1 MAFRSRQTKNYL
13 VALAQSHLVSYP
25 SPINLNYA
33 WSFGSLAGI
42 ALVIQIITGV
52 ILAMHYVPNID
63 YAFNSVEHIMRNI
76 NHGWFFR
83 YAHANGASMF
93 FIVTY
98 CHIFRGLYYGSY
110 IHPRQLLWCSGV
122 LIMLL
127 MMGTAFIGYVLPW
140 GQMSFWGAT
149 VITSMLTVI
158 PVAGKAAL
166 EWFWGGFTV
175 SNATLNRMYS
185 LHFLLPFLIAGV
197 VIVHLI
203 LLHKVG
209 SNNPLGVDD
218 VDVIPFYPYFF
229 VKDLFAL
236 YVFLFFFAIIIFF
249 YPNVLGHPDNY
260 IPADPYKTPTHIVPE
275 WYFLPFYAMLR
286 SIPHKAGGIIAMLG
300 SILVWLVI
308 PFINTSEVRNTEYR
322 PIYKFFFALVIIDFI
337 FLGWLGQR
345 GVYECHINFGQ
356 TGTFFYFLF
365 FLVLSPVIGLLEK
378 YLVRIKIE
386 KH

>member
-1 MAFRSRQTKNYL
+1 MVFRSRQIKNYL
-13 VALAQSHLVSYP
+13 MALVHSHIVSYP

-33 WSFGSLAGI
+33 WSFGSLAGV
-42 ALVIQIITGV
+42 ALVLQILTGV

-63 YAFNSVEHIMRNI
+63 YAFNSVEHIMRNV

-93 FIVTY
+93 FIVVY

-110 IHPRQLLWCSGV
+110 MHPRQLLWCSGV
-122 LIMLL
+122 VIFLL
-127 MMGTAFIGYVLPW
+127 MMATAFIGYVLPW

-158 PVAGKAAL
+158 PVAGKALL
-166 EWFWGGFTV
+166 EWFWGGYTV

-185 LHFLLPFLIAGV
+185 LHFLLPFLIAGMT
-197 VIVHLI
+197 IVHLI

-218 VDVIPFYPYFF
+218 VDTIPFYPYFF

-236 YVFLFFFAIIIFF
+236 YIFLFFFAVIIFF
-249 YPNVLGHPDNY
+249 YPNSLGHPDNY
-260 IPADPYKTPTHIVPE
+260 IPADPYKTPAHIVPE

-286 SIPHKAGGIIAMLG
+286 SIPHKAAGIAAMLG

-308 PFINTSEVRNTEYR
+308 PFINTSEIRNTEYR
-322 PIYKFFFALVIIDFI
+322 PIYKFFFALAVIDFL

-345 GVYECHINFGQ
+345 GVYECHIYFGQ
-356 TGTFFYFLF
+356 TGTFFYFFF
-365 FLVLSPVIGLLEK
+365 FLVLIPVLGILEK
-378 YLVRIKIE
+378 QLIRIQIE
-386 KH
+386 KK

>member
-1 MAFRSRQTKNYL
+1 MVFRSRQIKNYL
-13 VALAQSHLVSYP
+13 MALVHSHLVSYP

-42 ALVIQIITGV
+42 ALVLQIITGV

-63 YAFNSVEHIMRNI
+63 YAFNSVEHIMRNV

-93 FIVTY
+93 FIVVY

-110 IHPRQLLWCSGV
+110 MHPRQLLWCSGV
-122 LIMLL
+122 VIFLL

-158 PVAGKAAL
+158 PVAGKALL
-166 EWFWGGFTV
+166 EWFWGGYTV

-197 VIVHLI
+197 TIVHLI

-218 VDVIPFYPYFF
+218 VDTIPFYPYFF

-236 YVFLFFFAIIIFF
+236 YIFLFMFAVIVFF
-249 YPNVLGHPDNY
+249 YPNSLGHPDNY
-260 IPADPYKTPTHIVPE
+260 IPADPYKTPAHIVPE

-286 SIPHKAGGIIAMLG
+286 SIPHKAAGIAAMLG
-300 SILVWLVI
+300 SILIWLVI
-308 PFINTSEVRNTEYR
+308 PFINTSEIRNTEYR
-322 PIYKFFFALVIIDFI
+322 PIYKFFFALVTIDFL

-345 GVYECHINFGQ
+345 GVYECHIYFGQ
-356 TGTFFYFLF
+356 AGTFFYFFF
-365 FLVLSPVIGLLEK
+365 FLVLIPVLGVLEK
-378 YLVRIKIE
+378 KLIRIQIE
-386 KH
+386 KK

>member
-1 MAFRSRQTKNYL
+1 MGAL
-13 VALAQSHLVSYP
+13 VHSHLVSYP

-42 ALVIQIITGV
+42 ALVLQIITGV

-63 YAFNSVEHIMRNI
+63 YAFNSVEHIMRNV

-93 FIVTY
+93 FIVVY

-110 IHPRQLLWCSGV
+110 MHPRQLLWCSGV
-122 LIMLL
+122 VIFLL

-158 PVAGKAAL
+158 PVAGKALL
-166 EWFWGGFTV
+166 EWFWGGYTV

-197 VIVHLI
+197 TIVHLI

-218 VDVIPFYPYFF
+218 VDTIPFYPYFF

-236 YVFLFFFAIIIFF
+236 YIFLFMFAVIVFF
-249 YPNVLGHPDNY
+249 YPNSLGHPDNY
-260 IPADPYKTPTHIVPE
+260 IPADPYKTPAHIVPE

-286 SIPHKAGGIIAMLG
+286 SIPHKAAGIAAMLG
-300 SILVWLVI
+300 SILIWLVI
-308 PFINTSEVRNTEYR
+308 PFINTSEIRNTEYR
-322 PIYKFFFALVIIDFI
+322 PIYKFFCLSNYRFFI
-337 FLGWLGQR
+337 LRLARSKRCIRMSHLFWSSG
-345 GVYECHINFGQ
+345 NF
-356 TGTFFYFLF
+356 FLF
-365 FLVLSPVIGLLEK
+365 FFFFFSLNTCIRSSRKTINQNSNRK
-378 YLVRIKIE
+378 
-386 KH
+386 